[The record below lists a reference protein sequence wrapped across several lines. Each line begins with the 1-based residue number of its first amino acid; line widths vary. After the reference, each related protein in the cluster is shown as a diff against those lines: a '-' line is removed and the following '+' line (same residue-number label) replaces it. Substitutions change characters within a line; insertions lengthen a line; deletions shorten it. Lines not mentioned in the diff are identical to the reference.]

1 LIHNEF
7 IEIERKNEMSYL
19 NLTPHAI
26 RIIQATTGA
35 ETVIEPSGTV
45 ARCSTTSEIVGTCPL
60 TGVPIVRKVFGEV
73 TGLPTD
79 GTPCLVSIVVLG
91 ACAGMLG
98 VFAPD
103 TSPESVVRDAK
114 GLVYGVKALVAA

>member
-1 LIHNEF
+1 
-7 IEIERKNEMSYL
+7 MSYL

-26 RIIQATTGA
+26 RIINPTTGT

-60 TGVPIVRKVFGEV
+60 TGVPIVRKVFGKV

-79 GTPCLVSIVVLG
+79 GTKCLVSIVVLG
-91 ACAGMLG
+91 ACAGMPG

-103 TSPESVVRDAK
+103 TSPENVVRDAK
-114 GLVYGVKALVAA
+114 GLVSGVKALVAA

>member
-1 LIHNEF
+1 
-7 IEIERKNEMSYL
+7 MSYL

-26 RIIQATTGA
+26 RIINPTTGA

-79 GTPCLVSIVVLG
+79 GTTCLVSIVVLG
-91 ACAGMLG
+91 ACAGMPG

>member
-1 LIHNEF
+1 
-7 IEIERKNEMSYL
+7 MTYL

-26 RIIQATTGA
+26 RIINEMTGS

-45 ARCSTTSEIVGTCPL
+45 ARCSTKSEIVGTCPL

-79 GTPCLVSIVVLG
+79 GTPCLVSVVVLG
-91 ACAGMLG
+91 AVAGMAG
-98 VFAPD
+98 VYAPD

-114 GLVYGVKALVAA
+114 GLVYGVKKLVAA

>member
-73 TGLPTD
+73 TGLPSD
-79 GTPCLVSIVVLG
+79 GTPCLVSVVVLG
-91 ACAGMLG
+91 AGAVLSLRVVEALARQIQG
-98 VFAPD
+98 
-103 TSPESVVRDAK
+103 SV
-114 GLVYGVKALVAA
+114 